1 MTYDFTTLSPS
12 DFEELVADLLS
23 KEWNTQLEIFKE
35 GKDGGVDLL
44 NSRVPNGSPHTVIQ
58 CKRYGPDKLSQ
69 LCASVKLERIKLEK
83 IKPQRYVLATS
94 VPLSKKNKETL
105 LAILS
110 PFCSTTGDI
119 YGAGE
124 INALIRKYPGIEQ
137 SHFKLWIS
145 STAVL
150 ERVLNAK
157 VFAVTDAT
165 VETTMKEIRKL
176 VPHLGLSRALDLLN
190 SQRHV
195 LIVGNPGIGKTTLA
209 RMLLCHFLKDGFEP
223 VWIMGNIDEAWSIVH
238 GAANTDRKLALVY
251 DDFLGQ
257 LEFSSKRFEKNE
269 DQSLFLLM
277 EKISRTENLRLI
289 LTTREYILEDA
300 KRIHGVF
307 SSKAD
312 EIIKCT
318 LSLGDYSESARGKV
332 LFNHLYFSDLPDSRM
347 IALLNTKA
355 YKNIVQH
362 RHFNPRVVE
371 SISKNANSY
380 LLDDNAFI
388 KFIEHEFENPAK
400 LWEHPFNQEISP
412 LSRQLL
418 VALWSFGR
426 ATTLQELLLS
436 AESMNESISPE
447 IIDKEFNDSIRQ
459 IDGNFILTG
468 RLARSWHPDEQK
480 YKVARFQNPSIREFI
495 QKLVIET
502 PSWLLKA
509 AQTIHTFDQVDEV
522 LSAAEKID
530 PEKLKPSFWP
540 ALRQSASRTQRTE
553 RKYEMNC
560 GLSNGRSYP
569 AFFIEDQIHAEV
581 THILL
586 RIEKQLSLSD
596 ERNSEIMARVLTT
609 DWWILMLTDMERT
622 YQARGDIERLFTWL
636 VDDSNLNNTTLQTIK
651 KIFTSAATAFL
662 NSDNGRTSDLWNI
675 RTLAD
680 TLELA
685 NKTMSQDLIS
695 SINNAIT
702 KSIGSIIEDN
712 DSDHISEQLDLLESL
727 GERFVLPF
735 EYEINKLQSRLDD
748 ISSPYEDDA
757 HPRRSSKNY
766 STPPEDITVD
776 IEVLF
781 KGLLDR
787 NP

>member
-1 MTYDFTTLSPS
+1 MTYDFTTLSPT
-12 DFEELVADLLS
+12 DFEELIADLLS
-23 KEWNTQLEIFKE
+23 KEWDTQLEIFKE

-44 NSRVPNGSPHTVIQ
+44 NSRVPTGSPQTVIQ

-69 LCASVKLERIKLEK
+69 LLSSVKLERVKLEK
-83 IKPQRYVLATS
+83 IKPQRYVLVTS
-94 VPLSKKNKETL
+94 VPLSKKNKDSLIE
-105 LAILS
+105 ILS
-110 PFCSTTGDI
+110 PFCTNTSDI

-124 INALIRKYPGIEQ
+124 INALIRKYPGVEQ

-165 VETTMKEIRKL
+165 VEATMQEIRKL
-176 VPHLGLSRALDLLN
+176 VPHQGLSRALDLIN
-190 SQRHV
+190 TQRHV

-223 VWIMGNIDEAWSIVH
+223 VWIMGNIDEAWGIVH
-238 GAANTDRKLALVY
+238 GAAKSERKLALVY

-269 DQSLFLLM
+269 DQSLFMLM
-277 EKISRTENLRLI
+277 EKVSRTENLRLI

-347 IALLNTKA
+347 IKLLNTKA
-355 YKNIVQH
+355 YKNIVKH

-371 SISKNANSY
+371 SISKNANSH
-380 LLDDNAFI
+380 LLDDDDFI
-388 KFIEHEFENPAK
+388 KFVEHEFENPAK

-426 ATTLQELLLS
+426 ATTIQELLLS
-436 AESMNESISPE
+436 AEAMNESIVPE
-447 IIDKEFNDSIRQ
+447 IIDKQFKDSIRQ
-459 IDGNFILTG
+459 IDGNFILTS
-468 RLARSWHPDEQK
+468 RLARAWYPDEKK
-480 YKVARFQNPSIREFI
+480 YNVANFQNPSVREFI
-495 QKLVIET
+495 QKLVMET
-502 PSWLLKA
+502 PAWLLRL

-522 LSAAEKID
+522 LSAAEKVD
-530 PEKLKPSFWP
+530 PEIVKPSFWL
-540 ALRQSASRTQRTE
+540 ALRTSAARTQRNK
-553 RKYEMNC
+553 RKYELNC
-560 GLSNGRSYP
+560 GLTGGGSY
-569 AFFIEDQIHAEV
+569 AALNTEDQIHAQV
-581 THILL
+581 TNTLL
-586 RIEKQLSLSD
+586 RIEKGVSLED
-596 ERNSEIMARVLTT
+596 ERNSEVMARVLTI
-609 DWWILMLTDMERT
+609 DWWILMLTDMNRS
-622 YQARGDIERLFTWL
+622 YRARGEIERLFTWL
-636 VDDSNLNNTTLQTIK
+636 VDESEIENKKLQDVK
-651 KIFTSAATAFL
+651 NAFTSASISFL
-662 NSDNGRTSDLWNI
+662 NSETGVTYDLWNI
-675 RTLAD
+675 RTLTD

-685 NKTMSQDLIS
+685 NKKLSEELLS
-695 SINNAIT
+695 SISTAIT
-702 KSIGSIIEDN
+702 KSIDSIME
-712 DSDHISEQLDLLESL
+712 DSDPDQMSEQLDLLDSL
-727 GERFVLPF
+727 SERFEIPF
-735 EYEINKLQSRLDD
+735 DEERNRLQSRLDD
-748 ISSPYEDDA
+748 INNPYQDDD
-757 HPRRSSKNY
+757 HPSRPSRNY
-766 STPPEDITVD
+766 STPQEDGAID
-776 IEVLF
+776 IDVLF